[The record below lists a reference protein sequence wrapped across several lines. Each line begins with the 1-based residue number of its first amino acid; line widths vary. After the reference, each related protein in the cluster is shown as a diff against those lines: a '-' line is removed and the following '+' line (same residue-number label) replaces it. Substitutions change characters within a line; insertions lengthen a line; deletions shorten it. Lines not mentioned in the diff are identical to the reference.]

1 VLQFDV
7 AFNLSFA
14 LSFYHCISKHGSTFL
29 LETQNIA
36 DTTIAQ
42 NGLHLWLM
50 MLLCLTILHSITT
63 VIALFPFLCL
73 TFSLLF
79 VFDRMRTSC
88 VAICCNT
95 TTRREASNH
104 VSFSPLQYQF
114 FWLNNNPALVPFVIV
129 PCLCQLYFMG
139 GDPCVPFSV
148 GSVPLRSKKKAANTP
163 DTLSAGS
170 SYCWRRSGTRVIE
183 RWTIDL

>member
-1 VLQFDV
+1 MHFH
-7 AFNLSFA
+7 F
-14 LSFYHCISKHGSTFL
+14 
-29 LETQNIA
+29 
-36 DTTIAQ
+36 TTVSPS
-42 NGLHLWLM
+42 
-50 MLLCLTILHSITT
+50 LTILHSITT

-73 TFSLLF
+73 TFSLLC
-79 VFDRMRTSC
+79 VFGRMRTMAKLLLVCRYLHNVRSQSTSCKRGRCMSRCCEIRLRIACVMYTCFITPNWCPCLMRPLPC

-148 GSVPLRSKKKAANTP
+148 GSVPLSF
-163 DTLSAGS
+163 
-170 SYCWRRSGTRVIE
+170 
-183 RWTIDL
+183 